1 MYARLATSIILP
13 FTGALGIM
21 KTSVTL
27 EKIVSLCKRR
37 GFVFQS
43 AEIYSG
49 INGVYDFGPLG
60 AQLKRLLKAE
70 WLKHVQSFT
79 EDVLEMD
86 GALLGPAATWKA
98 SGHLDNF
105 SDPMIDCTSCK
116 KRFRADDGSVD
127 PLKPCPSCGNKAWTE
142 IRRFNLMF
150 ETNLGALIDADA
162 KAYLRPE
169 TAQSIFINF
178 KNVLSSSRVK
188 VPCGIAQIGKAFR
201 NEITPRQ
208 FLFRVRE
215 FEQMELEFFCK
226 PEQSD
231 EYFNI
236 WLERQKQFYINLGFA
251 GETFRFRAHETDE
264 LAHYSKC
271 CTDVEFLF
279 PMGWKELEGIAHRGA
294 FDLTR
299 HSEFSGKDL
308 AVFEQETNTS
318 YMPHVVECSVGVDRL
333 FLAVMCNAY
342 HEDEVEGEVR
352 VSLKLPARLAPVQ
365 VAILPLI
372 KKLNDTALPIV
383 ATLKAAGFRVQFDDS
398 GSIGKRYRRYDEIGT
413 PWCVTVDFTTLED
426 NAVTIRNRDTLEQ
439 IRVPLND
446 IVRILTEQKGQW

>member
-1 MYARLATSIILP
+1 MSSTI
-13 FTGALGIM
+13 
-21 KTSVTL
+21 TL
-27 EKIVSLCKRR
+27 EKIVALCKRR
-37 GFVFQS
+37 GFVFSS

-60 AQLKRLLKAE
+60 AQMKRLLKTA
-70 WLKHVQSFT
+70 WLKHMQSFS

-127 PLKPCPSCGNKAWTE
+127 PQKPCPSCGNKAWTDV
-142 IRRFNLMF
+142 RRFNLMF
-150 ETNLGALIDADA
+150 ETNLGALVDADA

-178 KNVLSSSRVK
+178 KNILSSCRVK
-188 VPCGIAQIGKAFR
+188 VPFGIAQIGKAFR

-208 FLFRVRE
+208 FVFRVRE
-215 FEQMELEFFCK
+215 FEQMEMEFFCK

-231 EYFNI
+231 EYFTI
-236 WLERQKQFYINLGFA
+236 WLDRQKSFYLSLGFA
-251 GETFRFRAHETDE
+251 PESFRFRPHDADE
-264 LAHYSKC
+264 LAHYSKN
-271 CTDVEFLF
+271 CTDVEFHF

-294 FDLTR
+294 FDLTQ
-299 HSEFSGKDL
+299 HSQHSGKDL
-308 AVFEQETNTS
+308 SVFEQENNRS

-333 FLAVMCNAY
+333 FLAVLCNAY
-342 HEDEVEGEVR
+342 YEDIVEGEAR
-352 VSLKLPARLAPVQ
+352 VLLKLPMSLAPIQ
-365 VAILPLI
+365 VAVLSLV
-372 KKLNDTALPIV
+372 KKLNDATHPVVAL
-383 ATLKAAGFRVQFDDS
+383 LKAAGLRVQFDDS

-413 PWCVTVDFTTLED
+413 PYCVTVDFNTLED
-426 NAVTIRNRDTLEQ
+426 KCVTIRNRDTLEQ
-439 IRVPLND
+439 TRVPLTE
-446 IVRILTEQKGQW
+446 IVRVLTA

>member
-1 MYARLATSIILP
+1 MVKAAS
-13 FTGALGIM
+13 
-21 KTSVTL
+21 L
-27 EKIVSLCKRR
+27 EKIVALCKRR
-37 GFVFQS
+37 GFVFPS

-60 AQLKRLLKAE
+60 AQLKRLLKAA
-70 WLKHVQSFT
+70 WLEHVQSFT
-79 EDVLEMD
+79 EEVVEMD

-105 SDPMIDCTSCK
+105 SDPMIDCTACK

-127 PLKPCPSCGNKAWTE
+127 PAKACPSCGNKAWTE

-178 KNVLSSSRVK
+178 KNVITSTRVK
-188 VPCGIAQIGKAFR
+188 IPFGIAQIGKAFR

-231 EYFNI
+231 EYFKI
-236 WLERQKQFYINLGFA
+236 WLDRQKSFYLKLNFSPEDI
-251 GETFRFRAHETDE
+251 RFRPHETDE

-271 CTDVEFLF
+271 CTDVEFNF
-279 PMGWKELEGIAHRGA
+279 PFGWKELEGIAHRGD
-294 FDLTR
+294 FDLSR

-308 AVFEQETNTS
+308 AVFEQENNRS
-318 YMPHVVECSVGVDRL
+318 YLPHVVECSVGVDRL
-333 FLAVMCNAY
+333 FFALLCSTY
-342 HEDEVEGEVR
+342 REDTVEGDTR
-352 VSLKLPARLAPVQ
+352 VLLALPPRLAPVQ
-365 VAILPLI
+365 VAVLSLV
-372 KKLNDTALPIV
+372 KKLNEQTEPVTAL
-383 ATLKAAGFRVQFDDS
+383 LKKAGFRVQSDDS

-413 PWCVTVDFTTLED
+413 PWCVTVDFQTAED
-426 NAVTIRNRDTLEQ
+426 HCVTIRDRDTLEQ
-439 IRVPLND
+439 VRVPLTDLVATLSN
-446 IVRILTEQKGQW
+446 RIR

>member
-1 MYARLATSIILP
+1 
-13 FTGALGIM
+13 M
-21 KTSVTL
+21 KTAVTL
-27 EKIVSLCKRR
+27 EKIVALCKRR

-70 WLKHVQSFT
+70 WLKHVQSFS

-127 PLKPCPSCGNKAWTE
+127 PLNPCPSCGNKAWTE

-178 KNVLSSSRVK
+178 KNVLSSTRVK
-188 VPCGIAQIGKAFR
+188 VPFGIAQIGKAFR

-231 EYFNI
+231 EYFSI
-236 WLERQKQFYINLGFA
+236 WLARQKEFYTKLGFA
-251 GETFRFRAHETDE
+251 PEVFRFRAHEHDE

-308 AVFEQETNTS
+308 SIFEQETNTT

-333 FLAVMCNAY
+333 FLAVLCNAY
-342 HEDEVEGEVR
+342 HEDEIDGETR
-352 VSLKLPARLAPVQ
+352 VSLKLPARLAPIQIAV
-365 VAILPLI
+365 LPLI
-372 KKLNDTALPIV
+372 KKLNETALPLIGM
-383 ATLKAAGFRVQFDDS
+383 LKAAGFRVQFDDS

-413 PWCVTVDFTTLED
+413 PWCITVDFTTLED
-426 NAVTIRNRDTLEQ
+426 ASVTIRNRDTLEQ
-439 IRVPLND
+439 VRVPID
-446 IVRILTEQKGQW
+446 EIVRVLTSEKSQ

>member
-1 MYARLATSIILP
+1 MVKAAS
-13 FTGALGIM
+13 
-21 KTSVTL
+21 L
-27 EKIVSLCKRR
+27 EKIVALCKRR
-37 GFVFQS
+37 GFVFPS

-60 AQLKRLLKAE
+60 TQLKRLLKAA
-70 WLKHVQSFT
+70 WLEHVQSFT
-79 EDVLEMD
+79 EEVVEMD

-105 SDPMIDCTSCK
+105 SDPMIDCTACK

-127 PLKPCPSCGNKAWTE
+127 PEKACPSCGNKAWTD

-178 KNVLSSSRVK
+178 KNVLTSTRVK
-188 VPCGIAQIGKAFR
+188 VPFGIAQIGKAFR

-231 EYFNI
+231 EYFKI
-236 WLERQKQFYINLGFA
+236 WLDRQKSFYLKLNFSPEDI
-251 GETFRFRAHETDE
+251 RFRPHETDE

-271 CTDVEFLF
+271 CTDVEFNF
-279 PMGWKELEGIAHRGA
+279 PFGWKELEGIAHRGD
-294 FDLTR
+294 FDLSR
-299 HSEFSGKDL
+299 HSQFSGKDL
-308 AVFEQETNTS
+308 AVFEQENNRS

-333 FLAVMCNAY
+333 FFALLCSTY
-342 HEDEVEGEVR
+342 HEDTVEGDTR
-352 VSLKLPARLAPVQ
+352 VLLALPPRLAPVQ
-365 VAILPLI
+365 VAVLSLV
-372 KKLNDTALPIV
+372 KKLNEQTEPVTRL
-383 ATLKAAGFRVQFDDS
+383 LKKAGFRVQSDDS

-413 PWCVTVDFTTLED
+413 PWCITVDFQTAED
-426 NAVTIRNRDTLEQ
+426 GCVTIRDRDTLQ
-439 IRVPLND
+439 QVRVPLEQL
-446 IVRILTEQKGQW
+446 VETLTQRIR